1 MMSLMPP
8 ADPATTLP
16 VFAVEVRAPAR
27 LHLGMMA
34 FGSPQVRSFG
44 GVGVMVDRPGTVLR
58 VRRAA
63 KFEGRGPQAERAL
76 MFARACAQ
84 AWGLHDAACG
94 IEVVAAPRSHVGLG
108 SGTQMGLAVA
118 AAMRQLFVHHP
129 ADDLPAPPPHPV
141 EGEPQ
146 ADDHELAFDVPESLE
161 LARTVGRGR
170 RSCVGVYGFSRG
182 GLIVEAGR
190 TVPATVPV
198 EDDATR
204 EFSPMVARVRLP
216 SAWRCVVII
225 GRDAVGLSGDA
236 EKAAFKTLPAVP
248 QEVSAELARI
258 ALLELL
264 PAAVEGKFAAFS
276 AAVRAYGTLAGKPF
290 EQASRQLP
298 YAAATEHL
306 LELLG
311 ELGAPGCAQSSWGPA
326 VMASCESLDAA
337 GELIDK
343 LEALDLARHHEI
355 TIARFD
361 SQGATLRVL
370 E

>member
-1 MMSLMPP
+1 MMATMPP
-8 ADPATTLP
+8 AEPESNVPT
-16 VFAVEVRAPAR
+16 FAVEVRAPAR

-44 GVGVMVDRPGTVLR
+44 GVGVMVDRPGTVVR

-63 KFEGRGPQAERAL
+63 RFEARGSQAERAV

-84 AWGLHDAACG
+84 AWGLHDAACA
-94 IEVVAAPRSHVGLG
+94 IDVIAAPRSHVGLG

-118 AAMRQLFVHHP
+118 AAMRHLFMDQPH
-129 ADDLPAPPPHPV
+129 DELPAPPQHPLQP
-141 EGEPQ
+141 EPD
-146 ADDHELAFDVPESLE
+146 AADHELAFDIRESLE

-216 SAWRCVVII
+216 SAWRCVVIT
-225 GRDAVGLSGDA
+225 GRDAVGLSGEA
-236 EKAAFKTLPAVP
+236 EKAAFGTLPPVP

-264 PAAVEGKFAAFS
+264 PAAVEGKFADFS
-276 AAVRAYGTLAGKPF
+276 AAVRAYGRMAGKPF
-290 EQASRQLP
+290 EPASRQLP
-298 YAAATEHL
+298 YASATENL

-311 ELGAPGCAQSSWGPA
+311 ELGATGAAQSSWGPA
-326 VMASCESLDAA
+326 VMACCESLDEA
-337 GELIDK
+337 GELIDR
-343 LEALDLARHHEI
+343 LETLGLARHHEI

-361 SQGATLRVL
+361 PQGATLRVL